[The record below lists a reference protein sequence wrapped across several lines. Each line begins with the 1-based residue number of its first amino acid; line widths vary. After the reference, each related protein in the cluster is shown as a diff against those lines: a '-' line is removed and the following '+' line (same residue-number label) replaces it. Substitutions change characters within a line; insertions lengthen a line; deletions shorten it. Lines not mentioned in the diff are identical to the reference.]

1 MGQRLGKEKLYEY
14 VKNFGMT
21 EKTGIDLNGEA
32 KGIMFKYNNIGPVE
46 QATIS
51 FGQGISVTPI
61 QQVTGVSA
69 AINGGILYKPYTVK
83 YITEPETNNIILE
96 NNKTQVRRVISE
108 ETSSLVRE
116 TLESV
121 VSQGTGKNAYIENYR
136 VGGKTG
142 TAQKVSNGV
151 YMSGNY
157 IVSFIGF
164 LPADKPEYG
173 VYVAI
178 DNPKGITQYGGTV
191 SAPIAKNIMKN
202 IISIKNLKPSKD
214 VTPRTYTWLDIK
226 YNKLPNVTNKT
237 LKEAKSILK
246 GYKIE
251 ISGEGDKIIYQEPQA
266 DTYVK
271 EGSTIK
277 LMLN

>member
-14 VKNFGMT
+14 VEKFGMT
-21 EKTGIDLNGEA
+21 KKTGIDLNGEA
-32 KGIMFKYNNIGPVE
+32 KGIMFKYDNIGPVE

-69 AINGGILYKPYTVK
+69 AINGGTLYKPYTVK
-83 YITEPETNNIILE
+83 YITEPITNNIILE
-96 NNKTQVRRVISE
+96 NKPTKVRQVIKE
-108 ETSSLVRE
+108 ETSKLVRE

-121 VSQGTGKNAYIENYR
+121 VSLGTGKNAYIENYR

-142 TAQKVSNGV
+142 TAQKVNNGV

-164 LPADKPEYG
+164 LPADKPEYV

-191 SAPIAKNIMKN
+191 HALLSENY
-202 IISIKNLKPSKD
+202 
-214 VTPRTYTWLDIK
+214 RF
-226 YNKLPNVTNKT
+226 T
-237 LKEAKSILK
+237 LIL
-246 GYKIE
+246 
-251 ISGEGDKIIYQEPQA
+251 
-266 DTYVK
+266 
-271 EGSTIK
+271 
-277 LMLN
+277 